1 MKHAMKMLIAA
12 AAVLAAAPS
21 FAQTFPAC
29 AKTGAKSVFFNGKPA
44 LKLEDVATC
53 PPGSFTVIPNVMIE
67 GQPMVHFNTGV
78 SGCLASGSPNIIV
91 NGKAATAKGDVACPE
106 G

>member
-1 MKHAMKMLIAA
+1 MRLLIAA
-12 AAVLAAAPS
+12 LALFAAAPA

-29 AKTGAKSVFFNGKPA
+29 AKTGARSVFFNGKPA
-44 LKLEDVATC
+44 LKLEDVAAC
-53 PPGSFTVIPNVMIE
+53 PPGSFEIIPNVMIE

-78 SGCLASGSPNIIV
+78 AGCAAAGSPNV
-91 NGKAATAKGDVACPE
+91 TAGGKAATTSGDVTCPE